1 MQVSVMTL
9 PSNGPPGMPLRVRTE
24 PTLSPS
30 LTSCVR
36 IAAKEGL
43 EGINLVNLINGSTA
57 SAGACTTREYFA
69 VPCWRE
75 RVSVAVV
82 VVVPLAPVAV
92 VVVVV
97 VGMVRVVKMVRMVGE
112 DDNVTRSLLPARV
125 G

>member
-1 MQVSVMTL
+1 MGGGPSRCEGSVRIGFRTIMTL
-9 PSNGPPGMPLRVRTE
+9 
-24 PTLSPS
+24 
-30 LTSCVR
+30 
-36 IAAKEGL
+36 
-43 EGINLVNLINGSTA
+43 
-57 SAGACTTREYFA
+57 
-69 VPCWRE
+69 

-82 VVVPLAPVAV
+82 VCCCPAPPLAPVAV